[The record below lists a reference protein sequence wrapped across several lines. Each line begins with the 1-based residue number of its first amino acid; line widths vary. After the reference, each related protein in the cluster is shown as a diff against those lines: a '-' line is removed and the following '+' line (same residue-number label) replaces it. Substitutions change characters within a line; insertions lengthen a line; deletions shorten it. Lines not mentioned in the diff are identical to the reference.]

1 MAATITLTG
10 TTRVNVGLVYSATE
24 FLTVAQAAPS
34 IERAQAWTSGTGSNQ
49 ANRYY
54 EETIALAGSAVN
66 RDLFGSLVDQFG
78 NTLSLATVKEI
89 FILNK
94 STVSG
99 ETLEI
104 SGNFVTGVLWADWV
118 DDAAKITIGPGGFE
132 HKRNPI
138 DGYAVTNT
146 TAERITLDPGANTF
160 DVDLIILGTE

>member
-1 MAATITLTG
+1 MAATIALTG
-10 TTRVNVGLVYSATE
+10 LTRVNMNLVYSATE
-24 FLTVAQAAPS
+24 FLTVAQAVPS
-34 IERAQAWTSGTGSNQ
+34 IEKPQAWTSGTGNNQ
-49 ANRYY
+49 VNRYY
-54 EETIALAGSAVN
+54 EETIEDLNGSVN

-78 NTLSLATVKEI
+78 NTLSLATVKEL

-118 DDAAKITIGPGGFE
+118 DDAAKITIGPGGIY
-132 HKRNPI
+132 HVRNPI
-138 DGYAVTNT
+138 DGYTVTNA
-146 TAERITLDPGANTF
+146 TAERITLDAAANTF